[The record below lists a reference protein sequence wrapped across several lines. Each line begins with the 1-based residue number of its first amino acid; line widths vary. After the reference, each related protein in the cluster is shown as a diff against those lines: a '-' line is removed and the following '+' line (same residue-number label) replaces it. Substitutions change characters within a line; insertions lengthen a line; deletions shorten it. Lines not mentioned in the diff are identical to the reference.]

1 MRSMSQ
7 TTVIATQP
15 QEIAGLPR
23 QLAAFPVY
31 RITERAGGATKH
43 TLIRVHIRP
52 AVEPAIEQWQAALNK
67 IPDPTRVWL
76 LRERSR
82 KATSIVNRLKDQT
95 MQLTYQWCLDGLISF
110 EAEPP
115 ARLGAEHGRLVQW
128 KLADDVSAYVERDKQ
143 DRTLQRKTMHDEARQ
158 LTATLAAH
166 PITDLLADPDSH
178 DLSTLGHLLTV
189 GRSLLNPDS
198 TIRQMTNSGPLH
210 RLTRGHQLVH
220 LLARGEQRDYRPD
233 SELARGGQA
242 VVVRATH
249 KVTKVP
255 VAIKRLKARNDDSVA
270 RMRREIEATTRFG
283 AHRNIVPVLDASR
296 DGDWFVMPIAEA
308 TAKDH
313 ATQLRNPDH
322 LRLLIRAIIDG
333 LREPHEAGWIHR
345 DLKPENLL
353 MVNGH
358 WAIADW
364 GIGRRPRGLT
374 STPGRTHTGSL
385 YGTEGYAA
393 PESSHDAHDVG
404 PQTDIY
410 SIGQIIGAVITGRQ
424 PLPNI
429 PLLPDDT
436 RWREIVQAATQF
448 HAARR
453 PATVDELLHLVER
466 VW

>member
-1 MRSMSQ
+1 MSQ

-31 RITERAGGATKH
+31 RVTERAGGATKH
-43 TLIRVHIRP
+43 TLVRVHIRP
-52 AVEPAIEQWQAALNK
+52 AVEPTAEQWQAALNQ
-67 IPDPTRVWL
+67 IPDSTRAWL

-82 KATSIVNRLKDQT
+82 KATSIVNRLKDHT

-143 DRTLQRKTMHDEARQ
+143 DRIMQRETMHDEARQ
-158 LTATLAAH
+158 LIAALADH
-166 PITDLLADPDSH
+166 PITDLLADPDGH
-178 DLSTLGHLLTV
+178 DLSTLGHILTV
-189 GRSLLNPDS
+189 SRSLLTPDS
-198 TIRQMTNSGPLH
+198 TIHQVTNSGLLH

-220 LLARGEQRDYRPD
+220 LLARGEHRDYRPD
-233 SELARGGQA
+233 NELARGGQA
-242 VVVRATH
+242 VVFRATH
-249 KVTKVP
+249 KVTRVP

-270 RMRREIEATTRFG
+270 RMRLEIEATTRFG
-283 AHRNIVPVLDASR
+283 AHRNIVPVLDVSP
-296 DGDWFVMPIAEA
+296 DGDWFAMPIAEA
-308 TAKDH
+308 TAKDQ
-313 ATQLRNPDH
+313 ATQLRDPDQ
-322 LRLLIRAIIDG
+322 LRLLVEAIIDG
-333 LREPHEAGWIHR
+333 LREPHRAGWIHR

-374 STPGRTHTGSL
+374 TTPGRTHTGSL

-393 PESSHDAHDVG
+393 PESSRNAHDVG
-404 PQTDIY
+404 PQADIY
-410 SIGQIIGAVITGRQ
+410 SIGQIIGAVFTGRQ

-429 PLLPDDT
+429 PLLPDGT
-436 RWREIVQAATQF
+436 RWIEIVKAATHF
-448 HAARR
+448 DPAYR
-453 PATVDELLHLVER
+453 PATVDELLDLLER

>member
-1 MRSMSQ
+1 MSQ
-7 TTVIATQP
+7 TTIIATQP
-15 QEIAGLPR
+15 QEITGLPR

-31 RITERAGGATKH
+31 RVTERAGGTPKH
-43 TLIRVHIRP
+43 ALIRVHIRP
-52 AVEPAIEQWQAALNK
+52 AVEPTAEQWHAALSK
-67 IPDPTRVWL
+67 IPESTRAWL

-95 MQLTYQWCLDGLISF
+95 MQLTYQWCSDGLISF

-128 KLADDVSAYVERDKQ
+128 KLADDVLAHAERDKQ
-143 DRTLQRKTMHDEARQ
+143 DRLSQRDAMHDEARR
-158 LTATLAAH
+158 LTAVLAAH
-166 PITDLLADPDSH
+166 PMTDLLADPERH
-178 DLSTLGHLLTV
+178 DLPTLGYLLTV
-189 GRSLLNPDS
+189 GRSVVAPDGN
-198 TIRQMTNSGPLH
+198 IRQATYSGLLH

-220 LLARGEQRDYRPD
+220 LLARGEHRDYRPD
-233 SELARGGQA
+233 NELARGGQA
-242 VVVRATH
+242 VVFRATH
-249 KVTKVP
+249 KVTSVP
-255 VAIKRLKARNDDSVA
+255 VAIKRLKARNVDSVA
-270 RMRREIEATTRFG
+270 RMRREIEATTLFG
-283 AHRNIVPVLDASR
+283 AHNNIVPVLDVSP

-313 ATQLRNPDH
+313 ATQLRDPNQ
-322 LRLLIRAIIDG
+322 LRLLVQAVIDG
-333 LREPHEAGWIHR
+333 LREPHKAGWIHR

-404 PQTDIY
+404 PQADIY
-410 SIGQIIGAVITGRQ
+410 SIGQIIGAVLTGRQ

-429 PLLPDDT
+429 PLLPDGA
-436 RWREIVQAATQF
+436 RWREIVQAATQLDP
-448 HAARR
+448 ARR
-453 PATVDELLHLVER
+453 PATVDELLDLLEC